1 MGADVLNNVNAMP
14 APTWHRLDMNE
25 TAVELPEGLSFA
37 AQVEVEAAAELIGEA
52 GAFDA
57 AVAALQERVDAA
69 RAAGPA
75 DTRAILKAVD
85 PDVDPA
91 DLDIPALSTYEHK
104 AVRQEMAN
112 NVAEAFE
119 CGMGEQ
125 ATAWLAEAAGK
136 AAATVFA
143 PAAGKRGQATVRIA
157 GVDGAANVAS
167 IDVVAVCPPKVLG
180 QVKDYVE
187 GWREEKEDWEL

>member
-69 RAAGPA
+69 RVAGPA
-75 DTRAILKAVD
+75 DTRAILEGRRPRRGPRRPGYPGLV
-85 PDVDPA
+85 
-91 DLDIPALSTYEHK
+91 H
-104 AVRQEMAN
+104 
-112 NVAEAFE
+112 
-119 CGMGEQ
+119 
-125 ATAWLAEAAGK
+125 LAEHEGRAA
-136 AAATVFA
+136 
-143 PAAGKRGQATVRIA
+143 KRWRTTGR
-157 GVDGAANVAS
+157 GV
-167 IDVVAVCPPKVLG
+167 
-180 QVKDYVE
+180 
-187 GWREEKEDWEL
+187 

>member
-25 TAVELPEGLSFA
+25 TAVELPEGLAFA

-119 CGMGEQ
+119 
-125 ATAWLAEAAGK
+125 
-136 AAATVFA
+136 
-143 PAAGKRGQATVRIA
+143 
-157 GVDGAANVAS
+157 
-167 IDVVAVCPPKVLG
+167 
-180 QVKDYVE
+180 
-187 GWREEKEDWEL
+187 